1 MLRNI
6 TKKTIISEKIEIV
19 NGISKTVGLLG
30 KNKPKTI
37 FFKTRFGIHT
47 FFLKFPIDVIILDT
61 KNRVIFLKKSLKPNR
76 IFLWNIKFNKVIEL
90 PQESIDNSKTELGDI
105 LEF

>member
-47 FFLKFPIDVIILDT
+47 FF
-61 KNRVIFLKKSLKPNR
+61 
-76 IFLWNIKFNKVIEL
+76 
-90 PQESIDNSKTELGDI
+90 
-105 LEF
+105 